1 MNDSQNMENTLLL
14 EKKVQEQAETIRV
27 LEKKVE
33 GIHTVVY
40 QLVGGLFN
48 QRTQDL
54 ILEKHLYYL
63 FPELYSNKNFE
74 DIITNDLDTWPTTR
88 QGDKNSER
96 INELERQI
104 RDLKQNFYEEEVCA
118 SQINVYDENM
128 YDEVLSVSSNSTHSS
143 MPELIDI
150 DSDGDSM
157 PELIDIDS
165 DGDSIPELI
174 DDDTDDDSNPELYS
188 ESLREISL
196 RLRNS
201 FDLCGNA

>member
-74 DIITNDLDTWPTTR
+74 DTITNDLDIWPTTR

-157 PELIDIDS
+157 PELID
-165 DGDSIPELI
+165 
-174 DDDTDDDSNPELYS
+174 DDTDDDSNPELYS